1 MNLEPY
7 YFDVNEKP
15 IALTGDINLP
25 LQPIKGYKAIVA
37 PDEKGEDQ
45 LISIVK
51 DSYKLV
57 RNRDLIEPF
66 LEQVDSLGVNWHIGN
81 STPLQRLTE
90 CECRLRSPISIYR
103 IMSSIFLFRS
113 ICIIAMI

>member
-25 LQPIKGYKAIVA
+25 LQSIKGYKAIVA

-66 LEQVDSLGVNWHIGN
+66 LEQVDSLGVNWHIEESHSFAALN
-81 STPLQRLTE
+81 RMRMQITFPDLYLQDHE
-90 CECRLRSPISIYR
+90 SD
-103 IMSSIFLFRS
+103 
-113 ICIIAMI
+113 